1 MIELCHWVTVP
12 LLWSSLCM
20 NHGYRTDWPALL
32 AEVLLRSWHF
42 SWTKLSGRWAPW
54 TQSQSLRASC
64 GHAAPT
70 TTIWNG
76 AWSKWPIFAWTE
88 RFHRKRCSQ
97 LTFLVRKVSRKGN
110 LTQMAWLISRL
121 SQCNDLELCSLISMT
136 CWLVA
141 PLKPTLR
148 MIHVWLWKLQSKPKL
163 LALLDQHLPP
173 EDAVQI
179 RSVWVIDY
187 PLNFLP
193 KNLPLQVQNSPPL
206 KIDWLYLN
214 LLSLIVIKL
223 IVVIDP
229 FETLLLSLF
238 LNSSSPS

>member
-76 AWSKWPIFAWTE
+76 AWSKWPIFTWTE
-88 RFHRKRCSQ
+88 RFHRKRCKPTYLFGAKGQPKGKLDTNGMADKSSQ
-97 LTFLVRKVSRKGN
+97 SVQWLGTVLTDFYDMLVSSTIETHSKDDSCLAVEASVKAETACFAGPAPATRGCSADQECVSH
-110 LTQMAWLISRL
+110 WLS
-121 SQCNDLELCSLISMT
+121 LELFTKEFATSSSKLAIIEN
-136 CWLVA
+136 WLTVSE
-141 PLKPTLR
+141 L
-148 MIHVWLWKLQSKPKL
+148 
-163 LALLDQHLPP
+163 
-173 EDAVQI
+173 
-179 RSVWVIDY
+179 
-187 PLNFLP
+187 
-193 KNLPLQVQNSPPL
+193 
-206 KIDWLYLN
+206 
-214 LLSLIVIKL
+214 
-223 IVVIDP
+223 VVIDCD
-229 FETLLLSLF
+229 
-238 LNSSSPS
+238 